1 MRKLAILTL
10 LLILSLSE
18 STNSE
23 TVTTDNLLSN
33 STFGT
38 GTTYDSTGWTIS
50 SGTSGHG
57 NITVGGGNDPGG
69 SVASTGNTNI
79 EQTVSS
85 VKTAAGMTVN
95 EIRKGWSS
103 TLSTDIWYWNSH
115 NNTTT
120 LKQTITDNEG
130 NVSTQQR
137 VITDTGCGSNDC
149 GQYANYT
156 DTHIQGSNTKD
167 DFSIKVGV
175 SNSNSLN
182 YHQGPD
188 IDDIQLK
195 ITYTDVPPI
204 EEDTQEELD
213 EITEGI
219 DDVVEDIE
227 DNIVWEDDFTFEEEY
242 AWEEDF
248 YFEEDFNTNWEE
260 FDTAWEDYEMEFDDN
275 LYFEMEEEF
284 VEFEEFEDVGMPEFE
299 EFETVMMPENTFEDM
314 YMEEF
319 DEFEEFED
327 AWEMEPEMTEMDTF
341 FNEMTDDDWQELEEM
356 SEDEFTEFLEEE
368 FPEEFAEIQEEMEM
382 EETPMEEETVF
393 EEEEIAMTEE
403 MEEPEEAVEEPEE
416 MTEDEPTE
424 TEVTD
429 EPEESADETTDDVE
443 EESEPEESPQEV
455 DEDENKPDTEEDRPS
470 EKITTEGIEEKK
482 VTTKTVAK
490 IDVAKI
496 KEIIVEE
503 VKVDLFSNQESLR
516 EYSEIVFYQPEQI
529 YTDVDTSFF
538 DQINMIEYNKEIYQ
552 NVRLASYMD
561 NDPVEVHRKNMERIN
576 TEKQRLLIELQQL
589 KNQ

>member
-1 MRKLAILTL
+1 MKKLLLSLTL
-10 LLILSLSE
+10 ILLS
-18 STNSE
+18 STAISE

-57 NITVGGGNDPGG
+57 DTTIGGGNDPGG
-69 SVASTGNTNI
+69 SVAATGNTNI
-79 EQTVSS
+79 EQTVGSI
-85 VKTAAGMTVN
+85 KTAAGMTVN
-95 EIRKGWSS
+95 EVRKGWSS
-103 TLSTDIWYWNSH
+103 TMSTDVWYWNSQ

-120 LKQTITDNEG
+120 LKQTITDNDG
-130 NVSTQQR
+130 NVTTQQR
-137 VITDTGCGSNDC
+137 VITDTGCGGINC
-149 GQYANYT
+149 GQYTNYT

-175 SNSNSLN
+175 SNSNSLSGH
-182 YHQGPD
+182 YGPD

-213 EITEGI
+213 EITEDI
-219 DDVVEDIE
+219 DEVIEDIE
-227 DNIVWEDDFTFEEEY
+227 DNIDWEENWTWEEDY

-248 YFEEDFNTNWEE
+248 YFEEEFETTWDEYTMEFNDDVYFEEEFTEFEEE
-260 FDTAWEDYEMEFDDN
+260 FDE
-275 LYFEMEEEF
+275 
-284 VEFEEFEDVGMPEFE
+284 VGMPEFE
-299 EFETVMMPENTFEDM
+299 EFETVMMPEDSFEEM

-319 DEFEEFED
+319 EEFEEFED
-327 AWEMEPEMTEMDTF
+327 AFAM
-341 FNEMTDDDWQELEEM
+341 
-356 SEDEFTEFLEEE
+356 EEE
-368 FPEEFAEIQEEMEM
+368 ETVFEEEIE
-382 EETPMEEETVF
+382 MEEETVF
-393 EEEEIAMTEE
+393 EEEEVEETEVVE
-403 MEEPEEAVEEPEE
+403 EEVMEETEMASNETEMASNEE
-416 MTEDEPTE
+416 EPTE

-429 EPEESADETTDDVE
+429 ESEETTEEDPDDVE
-443 EESEPEESPQEV
+443 AEPESEESPQEAIE
-455 DEDENKPDTEEDRPS
+455 DEDGPDG
-470 EKITTEGIEEKK
+470 EKDIAAGDLEEKK

-503 VKVDLFSNQESLR
+503 VKVDLFSNQESLQ
-516 EYSEIVFYQPEQI
+516 EYSEVAFYQPEQI

-538 DQINMIEYNKEIYQ
+538 DQVNMLEYSKEIYQ

-561 NDPVEVHRKNMERIN
+561 NDPVEVHRKNLERIN
-576 TEKQRLLIELQQL
+576 MEKQRLLIELQQL
-589 KNQ
+589 KGQQ

>member
-1 MRKLAILTL
+1 LPFTA
-10 LLILSLSE
+10 
-18 STNSE
+18 NSE

-38 GTTYDSTGWTIS
+38 GTTYDTTGWTVS

-57 NITVGGGNDPGG
+57 NTTIGGGNAPGG
-69 SVASTGNTNI
+69 SVAATGNTNI

-85 VKTAAGMTVN
+85 IKTAAGMTVN
-95 EIRKGWSS
+95 EVRKGWSS
-103 TLSTDIWYWNSH
+103 TMSTDIWYWNSQ

-120 LKQTITDNEG
+120 LKQTITDNDG
-130 NVSTQQR
+130 NVTTQQR
-137 VITDTGCGSNDC
+137 VITDTGCGGINC
-149 GQYANYT
+149 GQYSNYT

-175 SNSNSLN
+175 ANSNSLSGH
-182 YHQGPD
+182 YGPD

-213 EITEGI
+213 EITEDI

-227 DNIVWEDDFTFEEEY
+227 DNIVWEDNFTLEEEY

-248 YFEEDFNTNWEE
+248 YFEEDFNTDWETFDTTWEE
-260 FDTAWEDYEMEFDDN
+260 YEIEFDDN
-275 LYFEMEEEF
+275 MYFEMEEEF
-284 VEFEEFEDVGMPEFE
+284 VEFE
-299 EFETVMMPENTFEDM
+299 TVMMPEDTFEDM

-319 DEFEEFED
+319 EEFEEFED

-341 FNEMTDDDWQELEEM
+341 FNEMTEDDWQEFEEM
-356 SEDEFTEFLEEE
+356 SEDEFTEFIEEE
-368 FPEEFAEIQEEMEM
+368 FPEEFAEMQEEM
-382 EETPMEEETVF
+382 EETPVEEEMVF
-393 EEEEIAMTEE
+393 EEEEVAMT
-403 MEEPEEAVEEPEE
+403 EEPEEAMEEPEE

-424 TEVTD
+424 TEVAS
-429 EPEESADETTDDVE
+429 EESTEEATDDVE
-443 EESEPEESPQEV
+443 TESEPEESTQEV
-455 DEDENKPDTEEDRPS
+455 TEDESKPDAKADEPS
-470 EKITTEGIEEKK
+470 GKVSTAKLKEEKIK
-482 VTTKTVAK
+482 TKSVK

-503 VKVDLFSNQESLR
+503 VKVDLFSNQEALQ
-516 EYSEIVFYQPEQI
+516 EYSQVTFYQPEQI
-529 YTDVDTSFF
+529 YTDVDNSFF
-538 DQINMIEYNKEIYQ
+538 DQVNMLEYSKEIYQ

-576 TEKQRLLIELQQL
+576 MEKQRLLIELQQL
-589 KNQ
+589 RNQ

>member
-1 MRKLAILTL
+1 MKKLL
-10 LLILSLSE
+10 LLILILLS
-18 STNSE
+18 STAISTE
-23 TVTTDNLLSN
+23 VTTDNLLSN

-38 GTTYDSTGWTIS
+38 GTTYDTTGWTIS

-57 NITVGGGNDPGG
+57 NTTIGGGNDPGG

-79 EQTVSS
+79 EQTIGSI
-85 VKTAAGMTVN
+85 KTAAGMTVN
-95 EIRKGWSS
+95 EVRKGWSS
-103 TLSTDIWYWNSH
+103 TMSTDIWYWNSQ

-137 VITDTGCGSNDC
+137 VITDTGCGGINC
-149 GQYANYT
+149 GQYTNYT
-156 DTHIQGSNTKD
+156 DTHIQGTNTKD

-175 SNSNSLN
+175 ANSNSLSGH
-182 YHQGPD
+182 YGPD

-195 ITYTDVPPI
+195 IAYTDVPPI

-213 EITEGI
+213 EITEDI
-219 DDVVEDIE
+219 DEVIEDIE
-227 DNIVWEDDFTFEEEY
+227 DNIDWEETWTFEEEY

-248 YFEEDFNTNWEE
+248 YFEEEFDTMWEE
-260 FDTAWEDYEMEFDDN
+260 FDTVWEEYEMEFDDDI
-275 LYFEMEEEF
+275 YFEMEEEF
-284 VEFEEFEDVGMPEFE
+284 VEFEEFEEIGMPEIFE
-299 EFETVMMPENTFEDM
+299 EFETVMMPEDTFEDM

-319 DEFEEFED
+319 EEFEEFED

-341 FNEMTDDDWQELEEM
+341 FNEITDDEWEEFETM

-382 EETPMEEETVF
+382 EEAPVEEEMVR
-393 EEEEIAMTEE
+393 EEEEVAMMEE
-403 MEEPEEAVEEPEE
+403 MDEPEEAMEEPEE
-416 MTEDEPTE
+416 MTEDEPAE

-429 EPEESADETTDDVE
+429 ESEESTDETPDDVE
-443 EESEPEESPQEV
+443 EEPESEESPQEV
-455 DEDENKPDTEEDRPS
+455 VEDENKPATEEDRPS
-470 EKITTEGIEEKK
+470 EKITAEGVEEKK
-482 VTTKTVAK
+482 VITKTIAR

-503 VKVDLFSNQESLR
+503 VKVDLFSNQEALQ
-516 EYSEIVFYQPEQI
+516 EYSEIAFYSPEQI

-576 TEKQRLLIELQQL
+576 MEKQRLLIELQQL
-589 KNQ
+589 KGN

>member
-1 MRKLAILTL
+1 MKKSTILLLLSLTL
-10 LLILSLSE
+10 WLS
-18 STNSE
+18 TANSE

-57 NITVGGGNDPGG
+57 DTTIGGGNDPGG

-85 VKTAAGMTVN
+85 IKTAAGMTVN
-95 EIRKGWSS
+95 EVRKGWSS
-103 TLSTDIWYWNSH
+103 TMSTDIWYWNSQ

-120 LKQTITDNEG
+120 LKQTITDNDG

-137 VITDTGCGSNDC
+137 VISDTGCGGINC
-149 GQYANYT
+149 GQYTNYT

-175 SNSNSLN
+175 SNSNSLSGH
-182 YHQGPD
+182 YGPD

-213 EITEGI
+213 EITEDI
-219 DDVVEDIE
+219 DEVVEDIE
-227 DNIVWEDDFTFEEEY
+227 DNIVWEDNFTFEEDY
-242 AWEEDF
+242 VWEEDF
-248 YFEEDFNTNWEE
+248 YFEEDFETTWDEYTMDFNDDVYFEEEFTEFEEE
-260 FDTAWEDYEMEFDDN
+260 FDE
-275 LYFEMEEEF
+275 
-284 VEFEEFEDVGMPEFE
+284 VGMPEFE
-299 EFETVMMPENTFEDM
+299 EFETAMMPEDSFEEM
-314 YMEEF
+314 YME
-319 DEFEEFED
+319 EFEEFED
-327 AWEMEPEMTEMDTF
+327 AFAM
-341 FNEMTDDDWQELEEM
+341 
-356 SEDEFTEFLEEE
+356 EEE
-368 FPEEFAEIQEEMEM
+368 ETVFEEEIE
-382 EETPMEEETVF
+382 MEEETVF
-393 EEEEIAMTEE
+393 EEEEVEETEVVE
-403 MEEPEEAVEEPEE
+403 EEVMEETEIASNEEPEE
-416 MTEDEPTE
+416 MASNEEETTE

-429 EPEESADETTDDVE
+429 ESEETTEEDADDVE
-443 EESEPEESPQEV
+443 AEPESEESPQEV
-455 DEDENKPDTEEDRPS
+455 IEDEDGPDG
-470 EKITTEGIEEKK
+470 EKDIAAGELEEKK

-503 VKVDLFSNQESLR
+503 VKVDLFSNQEALQ
-516 EYSEIVFYQPEQI
+516 EYSEIAFYSPEQI

-538 DQINMIEYNKEIYQ
+538 DQISMLEYNKEIYQ

-561 NDPVEVHRKNMERIN
+561 NDPVEVHRKKMEEIIMKKRA
-576 TEKQRLLIELQQL
+576 LMIELEQL
-589 KNQ
+589 KNE

>member
-1 MRKLAILTL
+1 MKKLL
-10 LLILSLSE
+10 LLILFLLPF
-18 STNSE
+18 TANSE

-38 GTTYDSTGWTIS
+38 GTTYDTTGWTIS

-57 NITVGGGNDPGG
+57 NTTIGGGNAPGG
-69 SVASTGNTNI
+69 SVAATGNTNI

-85 VKTAAGMTVN
+85 IKTAAGMTVN
-95 EIRKGWSS
+95 EVRKGWSS
-103 TLSTDIWYWNSH
+103 TMSTDIWYWNSQ

-120 LKQTITDNEG
+120 LKQTITDNDG
-130 NVSTQQR
+130 NVTTQQR
-137 VITDTGCGSNDC
+137 VITDTGCGGINC
-149 GQYANYT
+149 GQYSNYT

-175 SNSNSLN
+175 ANSNSLSGH
-182 YHQGPD
+182 YGPD

-213 EITEGI
+213 EITEDI

-227 DNIVWEDDFTFEEEY
+227 DNIVWEDNFTFEEEY

-248 YFEEDFNTNWEE
+248 YFEEDFNTDWETFDTTWEE
-260 FDTAWEDYEMEFDDN
+260 YEIEFDDDM
-275 LYFEMEEEF
+275 YFEMEEEF
-284 VEFEEFEDVGMPEFE
+284 VEFE
-299 EFETVMMPENTFEDM
+299 TVMMPEDTFEDM

-319 DEFEEFED
+319 EEFEEFED

-341 FNEMTDDDWQELEEM
+341 FNEMTEDDWQEFEEM
-356 SEDEFTEFLEEE
+356 SEDEFTEFIEEE
-368 FPEEFAEIQEEMEM
+368 FPEEFAEMQEEM
-382 EETPMEEETVF
+382 EETPVEEEMVF
-393 EEEEIAMTEE
+393 EEEEVAMT
-403 MEEPEEAVEEPEE
+403 EEPEEAMEEPEE

-424 TEVTD
+424 TEVAS
-429 EPEESADETTDDVE
+429 EESTEEATDDVE
-443 EESEPEESPQEV
+443 TESEPEESTQEV
-455 DEDENKPDTEEDRPS
+455 AEDESKPDAKADEPS
-470 EKITTEGIEEKK
+470 GKVSTAKLKEEKIK
-482 VTTKTVAK
+482 TKSVK

-503 VKVDLFSNQESLR
+503 VKVDLFSNQEALQ
-516 EYSEIVFYQPEQI
+516 EYSQVTFYQPEQI
-529 YTDVDTSFF
+529 YTDVDNSFF
-538 DQINMIEYNKEIYQ
+538 DQVNMLEYSKEIYQ

-576 TEKQRLLIELQQL
+576 MEKQRLLIELQQL
-589 KNQ
+589 KGQQ

>member
-1 MRKLAILTL
+1 MKKLLLLLTL
-10 LLILSLSE
+10 ILLS
-18 STNSE
+18 STAISE

-38 GTTYDSTGWTIS
+38 GTTYDTTGWTIS

-57 NITVGGGNDPGG
+57 NTTIGGGNDPGG

-79 EQTVSS
+79 EQTISS

-103 TLSTDIWYWNSH
+103 TMSTDIWYWNSYD
-115 NNTTT
+115 NTTT

-137 VITDTGCGSNDC
+137 VITDTGCGSSDC

-227 DNIVWEDDFTFEEEY
+227 DNIVWEDNFTFEEDY
-242 AWEEDF
+242 VWEEDI
-248 YFEEDFNTNWEE
+248 YFE
-260 FDTAWEDYEMEFDDN
+260 DT
-275 LYFEMEEEF
+275 
-284 VEFEEFEDVGMPEFE
+284 
-299 EFETVMMPENTFEDM
+299 FETT
-314 YMEEF
+314 
-319 DEFEEFED
+319 
-327 AWEMEPEMTEMDTF
+327 
-341 FNEMTDDDWQELEEM
+341 
-356 SEDEFTEFLEEE
+356 
-368 FPEEFAEIQEEMEM
+368 
-382 EETPMEEETVF
+382 
-393 EEEEIAMTEE
+393 
-403 MEEPEEAVEEPEE
+403 
-416 MTEDEPTE
+416 
-424 TEVTD
+424 
-429 EPEESADETTDDVE
+429 
-443 EESEPEESPQEV
+443 
-455 DEDENKPDTEEDRPS
+455 
-470 EKITTEGIEEKK
+470 
-482 VTTKTVAK
+482 
-490 IDVAKI
+490 
-496 KEIIVEE
+496 
-503 VKVDLFSNQESLR
+503 
-516 EYSEIVFYQPEQI
+516 
-529 YTDVDTSFF
+529 
-538 DQINMIEYNKEIYQ
+538 
-552 NVRLASYMD
+552 
-561 NDPVEVHRKNMERIN
+561 
-576 TEKQRLLIELQQL
+576 
-589 KNQ
+589 

>member
-1 MRKLAILTL
+1 MKKLLL
-10 LLILSLSE
+10 LLILFLLPF
-18 STNSE
+18 TANSE

-38 GTTYDSTGWTIS
+38 GTTYDTTGWTVS

-57 NITVGGGNDPGG
+57 NTTIGGGNAPGG
-69 SVASTGNTNI
+69 SVAATGNTNI

-85 VKTAAGMTVN
+85 IKTAAGMTVN
-95 EIRKGWSS
+95 EVRKGWSS
-103 TLSTDIWYWNSH
+103 TMSTDIWYWNSQ

-120 LKQTITDNEG
+120 LKQTITDNDG
-130 NVSTQQR
+130 NVTTQQR
-137 VITDTGCGSNDC
+137 VITDTGCGGINC
-149 GQYANYT
+149 GQYSNYT

-175 SNSNSLN
+175 ANSNSLSGH
-182 YHQGPD
+182 YGPD

-213 EITEGI
+213 EITEDI

-227 DNIVWEDDFTFEEEY
+227 DNIVWEDNFTFEEEY

-248 YFEEDFNTNWEE
+248 YFEEDFNTDWETFDTTWEE
-260 FDTAWEDYEMEFDDN
+260 YEIEFDDN
-275 LYFEMEEEF
+275 MYFEMEEEF
-284 VEFEEFEDVGMPEFE
+284 VEFE
-299 EFETVMMPENTFEDM
+299 TVMMPEDTFEDM

-319 DEFEEFED
+319 EEFEEFED

-341 FNEMTDDDWQELEEM
+341 FNEMTEDDWQEFEEM
-356 SEDEFTEFLEEE
+356 SEDEFTEFIEEE
-368 FPEEFAEIQEEMEM
+368 FPEEFAEMQEEM
-382 EETPMEEETVF
+382 EETPVEEEMVF
-393 EEEEIAMTEE
+393 EEEEVAMT
-403 MEEPEEAVEEPEE
+403 EEPEEAMEEPEE

-424 TEVTD
+424 TEVAS
-429 EPEESADETTDDVE
+429 EESTEEATDDVE
-443 EESEPEESPQEV
+443 TESEPEESTQEV
-455 DEDENKPDTEEDRPS
+455 TEDESKPDAKADEPS
-470 EKITTEGIEEKK
+470 GKVSTAKLKEEKIK
-482 VTTKTVAK
+482 TKSVK

-503 VKVDLFSNQESLR
+503 VKVDLFSNQEALQ
-516 EYSEIVFYQPEQI
+516 EYSQVTFYQPEQI
-529 YTDVDTSFF
+529 YTDVDNSFF
-538 DQINMIEYNKEIYQ
+538 DQVNMLEYSKEIYQ

-576 TEKQRLLIELQQL
+576 MEKQRLLIELQQL
-589 KNQ
+589 RNQ